1 MKCFQ
6 LDQCSNHGGFAERCN
21 RQALCVIKRLPDRL
35 KDRDDDIV
43 LTDLLSKDA
52 PIVTMDFTIVYDNP
66 AYISPDNPGIIVV
79 KARPNSAKKMQ
90 AIIAKFKSKFPD
102 WNSTDWSKI
111 YIEIEETEVYVS
123 RLIDGN
129 IDSGKPIAFDGDDFS
144 GRLRLVIAEMRR
156 ERPMLS
162 GSC

>member
-1 MKCFQ
+1 M
-6 LDQCSNHGGFAERCN
+6 E
-21 RQALCVIKRLPDRL
+21 
-35 KDRDDDIV
+35 
-43 LTDLLSKDA
+43 
-52 PIVTMDFTIVYDNP
+52 
-66 AYISPDNPGIIVV
+66 
-79 KARPNSAKKMQ
+79 

-123 RLIDGN
+123 RLVDGN